1 MKTQT
6 LKTLLCRKD
15 SCDSGHDHL
24 YLRANVRMQD
34 ARAAHLIS
42 QARLLDTLKMNNV
55 LSRYRLNHLGYV
67 QLIKL
72 LHTYKYC
79 ENESPEIRQSTQT
92 KHVY

>member
-15 SCDSGHDHL
+15 SCDSGHDL
-24 YLRANVRMQD
+24 YLRANMRMQD
-34 ARAAHLIS
+34 AAAHLIS
-42 QARLLDTLKMNNV
+42 EARLPDTLKMNNL

-67 QLIKL
+67 QLL

-79 ENESPEIRQSTQT
+79 ENESPEI
-92 KHVY
+92 K